1 MAQRLT
7 FTLAGRDE
15 LSRVLNGSAD
25 SADRLRLRLAGITAD
40 ADGNLRDLQG
50 RFLTLADAQR
60 RVDDRTGQ
68 VRNSMTQLS
77 DAAGKLGGAL
87 KANLISLAPAA
98 IPAAAGLAGTAAT
111 LAGQLGAV
119 TLAAGAYG
127 LALGAQISAMSEAL
141 QAQKKY
147 DEAVS
152 EHGATSQ
159 EAVKA
164 QVAYQQQLAKLP
176 PETQRAAVAVGLLKT
191 NYKAWSD
198 SLAGDVM
205 APFTK
210 GIAVANALIPETTGL
225 VKGASTQ
232 FDRLMT
238 MLGGAI
244 QTPGFDA
251 LNTKVTAF
259 SERTLRRAI
268 DRLTVFFAKADAGEL
283 DNSGLNRFLDY
294 ARDNGP
300 LVWDTLENVG
310 DALLHVLEAGSD
322 VGVGMLEVIN
332 ALSGIVSAVPPGAI
346 ATLLQ
351 LAIAIK
357 AVKLAAAGA
366 AAGRAAMAAM
376 GVQIGAMT
384 TAAAAAP
391 GPLGRTTAAVGALT
405 RTAKLAMAGTGLGLL
420 LITLDALSSSS
431 REPKADVDKLTT
443 SLAMLG
449 DTGKVS
455 GEALKVYG
463 ADLGGLADALGTLAR
478 PSNLDSVQQ
487 FLTGLIGMDSTPVK
501 NAKEDFESIDQALT
515 NLVSQGKADLAA
527 AALQNTIAALQKQ
540 GYTAKEVTD
549 QLDDYKAALAGQALE
564 QQLAAQSM
572 GLFGDQAQRTQTQ
585 LDAQRQSADGLRQAI
600 QALNDV
606 NRQGL
611 SGMIGFEAAIDAATK
626 AAAENAGVLD
636 MQGGKLVLNTDKQR
650 AAATALNDL
659 ASKTDE
665 AASSARESGAAW
677 GDVNAIYERG
687 RQQLIKN
694 AIQMGLTTTEA
705 AALAAQILKTPD
717 KTAKLQGD
725 MEDLQAK
732 VDKAKREIKSVPP
745 SKVSSMEGTIADL
758 SRKVAAAKAQI
769 KSVPPSKR
777 SALNATIAGLE
788 AAVAQAKA
796 ALASVKSKTVTIATY
811 YETYGAKPPTASA
824 GRLATG
830 GPVVKRAAGGPIPGY
845 PGGGHVLGPGT
856 ATSDDVL
863 LWGSNGEYMIRA
875 SSVRKYGLGFM
886 DALNEGRL
894 PAGRPAPKA
903 GLPAAPAAP
912 ATSGGCGCSGLDV
925 QVNFRDDRL
934 RDLIDVT
941 VTPKIRESEQRQA
954 HRAKVGRR

>member
-40 ADGNLRDLQG
+40 ADGNLRDLHG
-50 RFLTLADAQR
+50 RFLSLADAQR
-60 RVDDRTGQ
+60 LVDDRTGQ
-68 VRNSMTQLS
+68 VRTSMTNLS
-77 DAAGKLGGAL
+77 DAAGKVGEAL
-87 KANLISLAPAA
+87 RASLISLAPAA

-119 TLAAGAYG
+119 ALAAGAYG

-141 QAQKKY
+141 QAQTKY
-147 DEAVS
+147 DEAVR
-152 EHGATSQ
+152 ENGATSQ
-159 EAVKA
+159 EAIKA

-191 NYKAWSD
+191 NYQAWSD

-205 APFTK
+205 GPFNK
-210 GIAVANALIPETTGL
+210 GVAVANALLPETTGL
-225 VKGASTQ
+225 VKGASSQ

-238 MLGGAI
+238 LLGGAI
-244 QTPGFDA
+244 STPGFDA
-251 LNTKVTAF
+251 LNDRVTAF

-268 DRLTVFFAKADAGEL
+268 DKLTVFFAKADAGEL
-283 DNSGLNRFLDY
+283 DNSGLNRFFDY

-300 LVWDTLENVG
+300 LVWDTLEQVG
-310 DALLHVLEAGSD
+310 DALLHVLEAGSG

-332 ALSGIVSAVPPGAI
+332 ALSGIVSAVPPGTI

-366 AAGRAAMAAM
+366 AAGRAAMAAL

-391 GPLGRTTAAVGALT
+391 GPLTRTTAAVGALS

-443 SLAMLG
+443 SLAVLG

-564 QQLAAQSM
+564 QQLAAQAM
-572 GLFGDQAQRTQTQ
+572 GLFGDQAQRTQAQ

-600 QALNDV
+600 VALNDV

-636 MQGGKLVLNTDKQR
+636 MQGGKLVLNTEKQR

-687 RQQLIKN
+687 RQQLIKS
-694 AIQMGLTTTEA
+694 AMQMGLTRVEA
-705 AALAAQILKTPD
+705 ERLAAQILKTPD

-725 MEDLQAK
+725 MEDLKAK
-732 VDKAKREIKSVPP
+732 VDKAKREIKSIPP
-745 SKVSSMEGTIADL
+745 SKVSSMQGTIADL

-777 SALNATIAGLE
+777 AALNATIADLE
-788 AAVAQAKA
+788 SKVAQAKA
-796 ALASVKSKTVTIATY
+796 ALASVKSRTVTLTAFVQYKGKSIA
-811 YETYGAKPPTASA
+811 AVSA
-824 GRLATG
+824 GRMATG
-830 GPVVKRAAGGPIPGY
+830 GLVGRDGLPGY
-845 PGGGHVLGPGT
+845 PGGGLIRGVGT
-856 ATSDDVL
+856 PTSD
-863 LWGSNGEYMIRA
+863 SNLIWASRDEYMVKAA
-875 SSVRKYGLGFM
+875 SVKKYGVAFM
-886 DALNEGRL
+886 DALNDGLL
-894 PAGRPAPKA
+894 PASRTAARP
-903 GLPAAPAAP
+903 GLPATAAPEPAA
-912 ATSGGCGCSGLDV
+912 GGCGCSGVDV